1 MERYISIVTRLSRIA
16 DKIAGFVL
24 VAVMLLVVGNVLLR
38 SIFKTPILG
47 TYEYVGF
54 FTAIIIGLSLAYCG
68 IQRGHIAIEFLTQ
81 RLPIKIQAL
90 LDLVLNAATL
100 VFMGLVSYQM
110 GQYARTI
117 LKSGSV
123 SPTTEAPFYLFIT
136 IVAFGLFLLC
146 LTISVRLL
154 EDLRTV
160 IRD

>member
-110 GQYARTI
+110 GEYARTI